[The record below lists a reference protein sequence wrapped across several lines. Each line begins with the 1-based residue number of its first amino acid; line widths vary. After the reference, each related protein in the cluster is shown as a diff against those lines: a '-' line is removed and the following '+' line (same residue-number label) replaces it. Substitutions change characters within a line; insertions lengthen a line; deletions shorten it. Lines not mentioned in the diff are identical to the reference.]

1 MQVTTEGESRR
12 AIATDLRPQEPNENS
27 RYDPPESAKLSPLQV
42 PPERRWS
49 LDHPRRYSAFSL
61 PSVHGAGSGMEG
73 RAAPELPGEDL
84 SVADDP
90 EGGVA
95 EKPQEP
101 RDLRGGCNGGSAA
114 MAEEAVRCDKM
125 TGGTHR

>member
-1 MQVTTEGESRR
+1 
-12 AIATDLRPQEPNENS
+12 
-27 RYDPPESAKLSPLQV
+27 
-42 PPERRWS
+42 
-49 LDHPRRYSAFSL
+49 
-61 PSVHGAGSGMEG
+61 MEG

-101 RDLRGGCNGGSAA
+101 RDLRGGCNGDHGGS
-114 MAEEAVRCDKM
+114 
-125 TGGTHR
+125 